1 MDDFASALVF
11 VASLG
16 GAITSAALGLSVV
29 LVIACLLFAAL
40 ACLVALGFD
49 L

>member
-11 VASLG
+11 VASLA

-29 LVIACLLFAAL
+29 LVVVCLIFAAL
-40 ACLVALGFD
+40 ACMVALGFD